1 MFRASQMKRSIE
13 PEKQEAMSAES
24 QQSSIEKKGPFSM
37 TSKPIRCDAEHC
49 GRPAMSTVE
58 LHFYCVDHF
67 ISYSYERLNQC
78 RPIPFLDQDDDG
90 ININERF
97 LQQCSDQAVKLL
109 CPMLGLDNLDRARLF
124 DILLWA
130 SELVTTRK
138 VFECRQMAHH

>member
-1 MFRASQMKRSIE
+1 MFRTSQMKRSIE
-13 PEKQEAMSAES
+13 PEKQEAMSGES
-24 QQSSIEKKGPFSM
+24 QQSSIGKKAPLSM
-37 TSKPIRCDAEHC
+37 TSKPIRCDAQHC

-67 ISYSYERLNQC
+67 ISYSYERLDQC
-78 RPIPFLDQDDDG
+78 RPVPFLDQIDDSISG
-90 ININERF
+90 NERF

-138 VFECRQMAHH
+138 VFDCRQMAHH

>member
-1 MFRASQMKRSIE
+1 
-13 PEKQEAMSAES
+13 MSGES
-24 QQSSIEKKGPFSM
+24 QQSSIEKKGPFPM

-58 LHFYCVDHF
+58 LRFYCVDHF

-78 RPIPFLDQDDDG
+78 RPIPFFDRDDEAT
-90 ININERF
+90 NANERF
-97 LQQCSDQAVKLL
+97 LQQCSDQAANLL
-109 CPMLGLDNLDRARLF
+109 RPMLGLDNLDRARLF

-138 VFECRQMAHH
+138 VFEARQMVHL

>member
-1 MFRASQMKRSIE
+1 
-13 PEKQEAMSAES
+13 
-24 QQSSIEKKGPFSM
+24 M

-78 RPIPFLDQDDDG
+78 RPIPFFDRDDEV
-90 ININERF
+90 ISATERF
-97 LQQCSDQAVKLL
+97 LQQCSDQAANLL
-109 CPMLGLDNLDRARLF
+109 RPMLGLDNLDRARLF

-138 VFECRQMAHH
+138 VFKARQMVHL